1 MSVSMLHE
9 GFKSVSTLDAQDAIA
24 IFRTK
29 EQHTPRDQTSSF
41 LAEQHGITMKAVR
54 DIWYLLHFL
63 KLSPLPLCLPSSA
76 QVMNT
81 MLVLLPMALTAH
93 DWGHGAKSAGLVC
106 TMFPC
111 SFKNVCL
118 TSSTMPEPG
127 I

>member
-29 EQHTPRDQTSSF
+29 EQHTPRDQTSSV

-63 KLSPLPLCLPSSA
+63 KLSPLPLCLPLSA

-93 DWGHGAKSAGLVC
+93 DWAQRVQALSAQC
-106 TMFPC
+106 FPVPSKTC
-111 SFKNVCL
+111 A
-118 TSSTMPEPG
+118 
-127 I
+127 